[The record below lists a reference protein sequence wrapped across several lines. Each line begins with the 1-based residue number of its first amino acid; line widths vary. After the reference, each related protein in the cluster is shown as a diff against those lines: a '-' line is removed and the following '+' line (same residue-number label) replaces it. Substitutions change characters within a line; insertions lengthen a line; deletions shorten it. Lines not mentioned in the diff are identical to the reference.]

1 VIARIRSHLD
11 LPLLTAL
18 LLLVMV
24 SLVVL
29 YSAGGRDAGL
39 LLRQGLRIVVSAA
52 VLIGV
57 AQLPPA
63 TLRRWAPYL
72 YAAGLLLLLA
82 VMGLG
87 TIGKGARRWLDLGV
101 VRFQPAE
108 IMKIAVPMAV
118 AWWCA
123 REPLPPAL
131 RTLLVAAALLAVP
144 ALLVVLQPDLG
155 TALLIAASGV
165 FVVFLAGVRWR
176 IIVGLVVV
184 AVAAAPMLWTR
195 LHDYQK
201 SRILTLFNP
210 WDDPLGR
217 GYHVIQSTIAVG
229 SGGVFGKGWLNGS
242 QSQLEFI
249 PERATDFIFAVY
261 SEEFGLL
268 GSALLLSIYMVVILR
283 SLYIAG
289 MARDGFSRLLAGSLA
304 LTTFCY
310 VFVNMGM
317 VSGILPVV
325 GVPLPL
331 VSYGGTSMI
340 TLAAGFGILMSIHTH
355 RRLMVQ

>member
-1 VIARIRSHLD
+1 VIRRIGSHLD
-11 LPLLTAL
+11 APLMTAL

-29 YSAGGRDAGL
+29 YSAGGQDGGL
-39 LLRQGLRIVVSAA
+39 LLRQGVRIAISLVVL
-52 VLIGV
+52 VGV
-57 AQLPPA
+57 AQVPPA
-63 TLRRWAPYL
+63 ALRRWAPYL
-72 YAAGLLLLLA
+72 YLGGLLLLLA
-82 VMGLG
+82 VIGLG
-87 TIGKGARRWLDLGV
+87 TIGKGARRWLDLGLF
-101 VRFQPAE
+101 RFQPAE
-108 IMKIAVPMAV
+108 LMKLAVPMAV

-123 REPLPPAL
+123 RGPLPPGARGL
-131 RTLLVAAALLAVP
+131 LTAGVMVVLPAVLVAV
-144 ALLVVLQPDLG
+144 QPDLG
-155 TALLIAASGV
+155 TALLIAASGI
-165 FVVFLAGVRWR
+165 FVVFLAGIRWR
-176 IIVGLVVV
+176 LIALLVF
-184 AVAAAPMLWTR
+184 AALAAAPLLWTR

-201 SRILTLFNP
+201 SRILTLLNP

-261 SEEFGLL
+261 AEEFGLM
-268 GSALLLSIYMVVILR
+268 GSALLLSIYMVAVLR
-283 SLYIAG
+283 GLYIAG

-304 LTTFCY
+304 LTAFCY
-310 VFVNMGM
+310 VFVNVGM

-340 TLAAGFGILMSIHTH
+340 TLAAGFGMLMSVHTH